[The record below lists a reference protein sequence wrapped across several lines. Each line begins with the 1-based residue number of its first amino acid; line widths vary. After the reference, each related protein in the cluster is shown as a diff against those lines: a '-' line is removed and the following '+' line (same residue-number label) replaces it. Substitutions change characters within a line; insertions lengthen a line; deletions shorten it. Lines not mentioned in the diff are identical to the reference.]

1 MLLLELLDVAED
13 ALEPMPELLVPEEV
27 PLVAVDDDDSDEG
40 LATEQD
46 DGEQDVIDEADDD
59 DRELWLAV

>member
-1 MLLLELLDVAED
+1 
-13 ALEPMPELLVPEEV
+13 MPELLIPDEV
-27 PLVAVDDDDSDEG
+27 PLVAVDDEDSDEG

-59 DRELWLAV
+59 ERELWLAV